1 MRMCVYKYMQ
11 RPEELYGGNSLGWVS
26 SSIILYLV
34 PLSQGHPLNLKL
46 PILARMAGQ
55 QVPRIYLS
63 PNPNTIPCRHVW
75 FLGVLEISLKFL
87 CLHSK
92 RFYELSHLPRISSFE
107 KIYKNILFF
116 SSYISIVTGYLWER
130 T

>member
-1 MRMCVYKYMQ
+1 MHMCVYKWMQ

-63 PNPNTIPCRHVW
+63 PSPQHH
-75 FLGVLEISLKFL
+75 FVLRLQIYADMSG
-87 CLHSK
+87 S
-92 RFYELSHLPRISSFE
+92 YES
-107 KIYKNILFF
+107 
-116 SSYISIVTGYLWER
+116 
-130 T
+130 